1 MATLSKLDKLN
12 YSIGI
17 IDKVTG
23 PVNKVMAKIN
33 QLSQQTAAA
42 QDQMMRGAATAV
54 AGGYALARSL
64 APAIDQAAALGEV
77 KSLGVVDE
85 SLQKLNKTSLEFT
98 ANFGGNASDF
108 VRSAY
113 DIQSAMSG
121 ITGDELSKVT
131 EISNVLAKATKAD
144 AATVTDYM
152 GTMYGVFKDTAD
164 KMGKVKW
171 AEDIAGITA
180 KAVTDYKT
188 DGKEMASAFSAL
200 GASSSAPIAEQIA
213 ILGRL
218 QSTMSGSESATKLKA
233 FEAGAGKAQK
243 ALGLNFTDSSGQL
256 LPMVDILQ
264 LINDKTNGLTKQVD
278 IDAIASAF
286 GSAEASSLIKL
297 LIKDIDGLDN
307 QVKDLSNIS
316 GMANV
321 AKMADDMKTP
331 WSQLAGSF
339 NSASIALGQRL
350 LPVVEPFVSMLAS
363 MFNGI
368 VSLTEQFPVLSSAIA
383 TVIVGVVGLVTAFGL
398 VNFAMGLF
406 KYASVV
412 LTPIISGL
420 KYATALYSTT
430 NKALAASLT
439 LSTGATNKARAVS
452 ALTTAQTM
460 AQTKATQTASI
471 VTTLYAGATNK
482 ARIAYEVFNA
492 RLLMPAGL
500 IFSRI
505 KALGFMG
512 TLKLFPAVLA
522 AGGASFGRFAGS
534 LFSVTRIMGFLN
546 AVMIANPIGAII
558 ALVAILALV
567 IYKYWQ
573 PIKAFMSGFW
583 DGFVHSMAPVTDLFS
598 ELGDAFAPIINAV
611 KSAFNW
617 FVSLFAPVE
626 KSSEALEGITS
637 AGEVFGLI
645 FGSILNLVLAPIKLV
660 IWGVT
665 KLINGITWLGSA
677 IGSMWTAVQSP
688 LGSFFEIIKTIF
700 GFTPMGMLMKGY
712 GKAFDWLS
720 EKVGGLKGV
729 ADSIKDF
736 FGFGDDEVEVKA
748 TKVTQAVQPQTMVMQ
763 SADQA
768 YSRDYGQ
775 SVISKANAPAQQ
787 ASSQYVAPSSPVN
800 YAAPKATTI
809 IETEGMR
816 KQALAEQ
823 AANDPAYS
831 AQPKVMTEREA
842 AQAAFKFTSQRLPAV
857 PTDTTAP
864 LNLQAQARSQALINN
879 AFPSEQNN
887 AVTNSAVSAAQN
899 NAVTNSAVSATQN
912 NAATVTNSATSTA
925 INEAVNSSVANAAQ
939 NNLTPIVMN
948 AQPKAMTER
957 EAAQAAFKF
966 TSQRL
971 PAVPTDTTAPLNLQ
985 AQARSQALINNAFSS
1000 EQNNAVTNSAISA
1013 AQSNAAPM
1021 ATNTVSNITN
1031 AANSPVYSPKQA
1043 QLVSVNQGAAPEPAL
1058 PSVKTDQVITN
1069 TASNSAE
1076 KAQQISAEQQA
1087 TAYKPKLQKS
1097 AYLQSLTNNSSST
1110 NNNSNS
1116 SDSSKHISIENVNF
1130 KSDDLAQS
1138 FEQMM
1143 ELAG

>member
-54 AGGYALARSL
+54 GGAYALAKSL
-64 APAIDQAAALGEV
+64 APAIDQVAALGEV
-77 KSLGVVDE
+77 QSVGALGGALDE
-85 SLQKLNKTSLEFT
+85 LNNKGLQFISE
-98 ANFGGNASDF
+98 FGGKAPDF

-113 DIQSAMSG
+113 KIQQAVKPIG
-121 ITGDELSKVT
+121 GELAEITRLSNLTAVALRTDANTVSDTFGKIYNSNKQYADKIGKVNFFDEL
-131 EISNVLAKATKAD
+131 A
-144 AATVTDYM
+144 
-152 GTMYGVFKDTAD
+152 G
-164 KMGKVKW
+164 KMAHMQG
-171 AEDIAGITA
+171 
-180 KAVTDYKT
+180 
-188 DGKEMASAFSAL
+188 AFSMEGGDLNSAL
-200 GASSSAPIAEQIA
+200 GKLGSKATAKGVDLNEQLAVIGVLKDYA
-213 ILGRL
+213 K
-218 QSTMSGSESATKLKA
+218 SGSAA
-233 FEAGAGKAQK
+233 AGIYGGFLDKIGNAGKALNIDFYENGKLIETDKIIEKINAKLEGATKSQRENVLDK
-243 ALGLNFTDSSGQL
+243 VLGASGRGLVDHLTTQIGRVSEETDKLFKIQNSEEAVRL
-256 LPMVDILQ
+256 AKI
-264 LINDKTNGLTKQVD
+264 
-278 IDAIASAF
+278 IASAWDRIAGAF
-286 GSAEASSLIKL
+286 AAAATAV
-297 LIKDIDGLDN
+297 GL
-307 QVKDLSNIS
+307 
-316 GMANV
+316 
-321 AKMADDMKTP
+321 
-331 WSQLAGSF
+331 
-339 NSASIALGQRL
+339 RL
-350 LPVVEPFVSMLAS
+350 LPVVEPFVEMLAVA
-363 MFNGI
+363 FYGI

-842 AQAAFKFTSQRLPAV
+842 ANDAFKFTSQRLPAV

-887 AVTNSAVSAAQN
+887 AVN
-899 NAVTNSAVSATQN
+899 NSAVSATQN
-912 NAATVTNSATSTA
+912 NAATA
-925 INEAVNSSVANAAQ
+925 
-939 NNLTPIVMN
+939 
-948 AQPKAMTER
+948 
-957 EAAQAAFKF
+957 
-966 TSQRL
+966 
-971 PAVPTDTTAPLNLQ
+971 
-985 AQARSQALINNAFSS
+985 INNATNAT
-1000 EQNNAVTNSAISA
+1000 QNKAVTVAN
-1013 AQSNAAPM
+1013 N
-1021 ATNTVSNITN
+1021 NITN
-1031 AANSPVYSPKQA
+1031 SANSPVYNTKQA

-1069 TASNSAE
+1069 TASNNAE

>member
-1 MATLSKLDKLN
+1 M
-12 YSIGI
+12 
-17 IDKVTG
+17 
-23 PVNKVMAKIN
+23 
-33 QLSQQTAAA
+33 
-42 QDQMMRGAATAV
+42 
-54 AGGYALARSL
+54 
-64 APAIDQAAALGEV
+64 
-77 KSLGVVDE
+77 
-85 SLQKLNKTSLEFT
+85 
-98 ANFGGNASDF
+98 
-108 VRSAY
+108 
-113 DIQSAMSG
+113 
-121 ITGDELSKVT
+121 
-131 EISNVLAKATKAD
+131 
-144 AATVTDYM
+144 
-152 GTMYGVFKDTAD
+152 
-164 KMGKVKW
+164 
-171 AEDIAGITA
+171 
-180 KAVTDYKT
+180 
-188 DGKEMASAFSAL
+188 
-200 GASSSAPIAEQIA
+200 
-213 ILGRL
+213 
-218 QSTMSGSESATKLKA
+218 
-233 FEAGAGKAQK
+233 
-243 ALGLNFTDSSGQL
+243 
-256 LPMVDILQ
+256 
-264 LINDKTNGLTKQVD
+264 
-278 IDAIASAF
+278 
-286 GSAEASSLIKL
+286 
-297 LIKDIDGLDN
+297 
-307 QVKDLSNIS
+307 
-316 GMANV
+316 
-321 AKMADDMKTP
+321 
-331 WSQLAGSF
+331 
-339 NSASIALGQRL
+339 
-350 LPVVEPFVSMLAS
+350 
-363 MFNGI
+363 
-368 VSLTEQFPVLSSAIA
+368 
-383 TVIVGVVGLVTAFGL
+383 VTAFGL

-452 ALTTAQTM
+452 ALTTAQTI

-583 DGFVHSMAPVTDLFS
+583 DGFVHSMAPVTNLFS

-617 FVSLFAPVE
+617 FASLFAPVE

-677 IGSMWTAVQSP
+677 IGSMWSAVQSP

-700 GFTPMGMLMKGY
+700 GFTPMGMLMNGY

-720 EKVGGLKGV
+720 EKVGGLKGI

-775 SVISKANAPAQQ
+775 SVISKASAPAQQ
-787 ASSQYVAPSSPVN
+787 ASSQYIAPNSPIN
-800 YAAPKATTI
+800 YAAPKVTAI
-809 IETEGMR
+809 VETEEAR
-816 KQALAEQ
+816 TQALAGQ
-823 AANDPAYS
+823 AAANDPAYS
-831 AQPKVMTEREA
+831 AQPKAMTEREA
-842 AQAAFKFTSQRLPAV
+842 ANDAFKFTSQRLPAV
-857 PTDTTAP
+857 PTDNTAP

-887 AVTNSAVSAAQN
+887 AVNNSAVTSSAVSATQN
-899 NAVTNSAVSATQN
+899 NAATAIDNATNATQNNAATAIDNATNATQN
-912 NAATVTNSATSTA
+912 NAATVTNSATSTKA
-925 INEAVNSSVANAAQ
+925 LAAVNSSVNNATQ
-939 NNLTPIVMN
+939 NSLAPAAIA
-948 AQPKAMTER
+948 AQPKVMTER
-957 EAAQAAFKF
+957 EAANDAFKF

-971 PAVPTDTTAPLNLQ
+971 PAVPTDSTAPLNLQ
-985 AQARSQALINNAFSS
+985 AQARSQALINNAFPS
-1000 EQNNAVTNSAISA
+1000 EQNKAVTVAN
-1013 AQSNAAPM
+1013 N
-1021 ATNTVSNITN
+1021 NITN
-1031 AANSPVYSPKQA
+1031 SANSPVYNTKQA
-1043 QLVSVNQGAAPEPAL
+1043 QLVSVNQGAAPEPVL

-1087 TAYKPKLQKS
+1087 TAYKPKLQTS
-1097 AYLQSLTNNSSST
+1097 AYLQSLTSNSGNT